1 MRRWH
6 VAGGLLVDQRG
17 LLLVANRR
25 RGGSVDWS
33 TPGGVVDP
41 GETAPDALSREVFE
55 ETGLTVPS
63 WDRLCWEVEVE
74 FVDMDMHLHAEV
86 HVATGFRGELRFDDP
101 DGIVHDGRFV
111 DASSAS
117 PYLAT
122 GPAWIRD
129 PLDAWFEAPWDT
141 PVVFRYAAHGVSA
154 SQLRAERLDP

>member
-41 GETAPDALSREVFE
+41 GETALDALSREVFE

-74 FVDMDMHLHAEV
+74 FVDMMFLQDIKRAIDIAYKAAE
-86 HVATGFRGELRFDDP
+86 E
-101 DGIVHDGRFV
+101 
-111 DASSAS
+111 DA
-117 PYLAT
+117 
-122 GPAWIRD
+122 
-129 PLDAWFEAPWDT
+129 
-141 PVVFRYAAHGVSA
+141 
-154 SQLRAERLDP
+154 

>member
-1 MRRWH
+1 M
-6 VAGGLLVDQRG
+6 VDQRG

-41 GETAPDALSREVFE
+41 GETALDALSREVFE

-101 DGIVHDGRFV
+101 DGIVIDTAWVPRTDMADRLLGGRRWLYEPLL
-111 DASSAS
+111 DHLDQGDSA
-117 PYLAT
+117 
-122 GPAWIRD
+122 
-129 PLDAWFEAPWDT
+129 APHYHYDVAGSR
-141 PVVFRYAAHGVSA
+141 PEDLVV
-154 SQLRAERLDP
+154 ERRSL